1 MFLLLNLNTRE
12 YTLNLNKENIDT
24 SLKII
29 ESLAKLHSEFWN
41 KPIKQTFTFLHLFT
55 FQMPTLSVG
64 IYSEAVNII
73 R

>member
-41 KPIKQTFTFLHLFT
+41 KPIKQTFTFLHLFSFT
-55 FQMPTLSVG
+55 PFYISNADPLCLC
-64 IYSEAVNII
+64 